1 MGLFGKTEPSSGGVL
16 FWFNWQTIS
25 DSGHSF
31 YGAYVYKQLLPHF
44 APEREEFP
52 LGHYVFFDGDFLPQ
66 GPVQIPCH
74 GAGEARCLE
83 EVKRQG
89 ADRCYLVAV
98 HGMGPVDF
106 AEVDRG
112 LRDADAV
119 GYLGITSCPGI
130 DFEGFYQLT
139 GSMSLPLAFQIR
151 GRAFRKE
158 SFGFVGDDALRS
170 MGFEPSD
177 SEG

>member
-1 MGLFGKTEPSSGGVL
+1 MGLFGKSKPSSGGVL

-31 YGAYVYKQLLPHF
+31 YGAYVYRQLLPYF
-44 APEREEFP
+44 APGREQFP
-52 LGHYVFFDGDFLPQ
+52 TGYYVFFDGDFLPR

-74 GAGEARCLE
+74 AAGEARCLE
-83 EVKRQG
+83 QVKHQG

-98 HGMGPVDF
+98 HGMGSVDF

-112 LRDADAV
+112 LRGAGAV
-119 GYLGITSCPGI
+119 GYLGVTSCPGM
-130 DFEGFYQLT
+130 DFEEFYRLT

-151 GRAFRKE
+151 GRAFEKE

-170 MGFEPSD
+170 MGFEPSE
-177 SEG
+177 SQA